1 MPVHRQD
8 PAWRRTTYVHWA
20 INRIRAR
27 PAHLCFHSA
36 KRDFPSGR
44 HLRSGVKCLGS
55 DLPLNLATTFL
66 SCSTLG
72 WIQLTI
78 SISDVYFFFLRL
90 KLAKTSDITRSRV
103 LCVCQVAVLFMCFWT
118 TSTTCGNG
126 TASYECYLC
135 SIDQKKNKKQKFINH
150 IIIFFPPHHL
160 EVLTMIALL
169 CSLIS
174 VCLLAKVVES
184 FGSMFSSGLQLGL
197 D

>member
-1 MPVHRQD
+1 MSVHRQD
-8 PAWRRTTYVHWA
+8 PARRRTTYVHWA

-44 HLRSGVKCLGS
+44 HLRSGVKCFGS

-66 SCSTLG
+66 PCSTLG

-78 SISDVYFFFLRL
+78 SISDVYFFFEVEIGKNLWCY
-90 KLAKTSDITRSRV
+90 AQ
-103 LCVCQVAVLFMCFWT
+103 LCAVCLPSSSFWT
-118 TSTTCGNG
+118 TLANMVNNG
-126 TASYECYLC
+126 TASYECYHC
-135 SIDQKKNKKQKFINH
+135 SINQQKKKTQNFINH
-150 IIIFFPPHHL
+150 LIIFFPPHRL
-160 EVLTMIALL
+160 EVLTLISLL

-174 VCLLAKVVES
+174 VCLLAKVVQS
-184 FGSMFSSGLQLGL
+184 FGSMVYWGLQLGL